1 MKPKKV
7 VEKPY
12 PSANMKLVFLLFII
26 ISVCAIGIIV
36 GAVSLFDGSNEIIVN
51 DNDSFVSIDDL
62 IDTIISN
69 QTIANESMNTS
80 VAEDVNL
87 TVPSAEV
94 QNLTNE
100 SIIT

>member
-62 IDTIISN
+62 INIIITNETS
-69 QTIANESMNTS
+69 TNESTNMS
-80 VAEDVNL
+80 LDEDVNL

-100 SIIT
+100 SILE

>member
-100 SIIT
+100 SILE

>member
-80 VAEDVNL
+80 VVEDVNL

-100 SIIT
+100 SILE